1 MTKEKENYLLS
12 AGFYALLQRVVEF
25 LFGFFSFYFLVRIL
39 SKDDF
44 GLWILYITVIAVV
57 DMARNGFLQNGFIKY
72 IVDKKGAASAPIQTA
87 AILLNLGITIFCAL
101 VLLLLIPWLSGIWK
115 FEVFG
120 QMIIYF
126 FISLLFYIPITHVVV
141 TLQARMDFRKL
152 FWVHSLRTGLFFL
165 LIIFFWWKGKVLT
178 LPALAIWQTIIISVV
193 CVFSVILAYKS
204 LFFTRKISK
213 EWMLKL
219 FHFGKY
225 VFGTNLMSMVSNSL
239 DKFVLGALLTPAQV
253 AINNVAGRILNFI
266 EVPIN
271 TVAAIAYPK
280 SAESMTLAGDKAK
293 QAVRSLFYQ
302 SVSITL
308 AMTVPFFVL
317 MMLLARPAI
326 VIVAGEDY
334 LDAVPFFRII
344 LVVALL
350 RPFDRQSGVTL
361 DAIGKPQVNF
371 LLVTLSLILTLLLS
385 FVFIKVFG
393 LLGAAYAIIISLF
406 MSVLLK
412 LALLTR
418 YLSIDWK
425 QPILQL
431 PGSYAMI
438 LKKFLNANSI
448 KITH

>member
-1 MTKEKENYLLS
+1 MSNEKGNYLVS

-39 SKDDF
+39 PKDDF
-44 GLWILYITVIAVV
+44 GMWILYITVIAVV

-72 IVDKKGAASAPIQTA
+72 IVDKKGGDSAPIQTA
-87 AILLNLGITIFCAL
+87 AIILNVGITLFCAL
-101 VLLLLIPWLSGIWK
+101 ILLLLIPWLSGIWK
-115 FEVFG
+115 FEAFSEMV
-120 QMIIYF
+120 MYF

-141 TLQARMDFRKL
+141 TLQARMDFKKL
-152 FWVHSLRTGLFFL
+152 FWVHSLRTGLFFV
-165 LIIFFWWKGKVLT
+165 LIIFFWWKDDVLT
-178 LPALAIWQTIIISVV
+178 LPTLAIWQTIIIAVV
-193 CVFSVILAYKS
+193 SILTVVLGYNS
-204 LFFTRKISK
+204 LHFTKEISK
-213 EWMLKL
+213 EWMSKL

-280 SAESMTLAGDKAK
+280 SAESMALAGDKAK
-293 QAVRSLFYQ
+293 EAVRNLFNQ

-308 AMTVPFFVL
+308 AMTVPFFVV
-317 MMLLARPAI
+317 MMLLAKPAI
-326 VIVAGEDY
+326 IIVAGEDY

-371 LLVTLSLILTLLLS
+371 MLVTLSLILTLILS
-385 FVFIKVFG
+385 FVFIKMFG
-393 LLGAAYAIIISLF
+393 LLGAAYALVISLF
-406 MSVLLK
+406 ISVVLK
-412 LALLTR
+412 LTLLTR

-425 QPILQL
+425 QPLKQL

-438 LKKFLNANSI
+438 LKKFL
-448 KITH
+448 KR

>member
-1 MTKEKENYLLS
+1 MTKEKGNYLLS

-39 SKDDF
+39 SKEDF

-72 IVDKKGAASAPIQTA
+72 IVDKKGDDSAPIQTA
-87 AILLNLGITIFCAL
+87 AIILNVGITIFCAL
-101 VLLLLIPWLSGIWK
+101 VLLLLTPWLSSIWK

-120 QMIIYF
+120 QLIIYF

-141 TLQARMDFRKL
+141 TLQARMDFKKL

-165 LIIFFWWKGKVLT
+165 LIIFFWWKGEVLT
-178 LPALAIWQTIIISVV
+178 LSALAIWQTIIISLV
-193 CVFSVILAYKS
+193 CFFSVILAYKS
-204 LFFTRKISK
+204 LYFTRKVSK
-213 EWMLKL
+213 EWMSKL

-280 SAESMTLAGDKAK
+280 SAESMALAGNKAK
-293 QAVRSLFYQ
+293 AAVRNLFNE

-317 MMLLARPAI
+317 MMVLARPVI
-326 VIVAGEDY
+326 VIVAGDDY

-371 LLVTLSLILTLLLS
+371 LLVTLSLILTLILS

-393 LLGAAYAIIISLF
+393 LLGAAYAIITSLF
-406 MSVLLK
+406 ISVLLK

-431 PGSYAMI
+431 PGAYAMI
-438 LKKFLNANSI
+438 LKKIL
-448 KITH
+448 KH